1 MILEIT
7 GFGIKKFQP
16 FLYLISVGIFFS
28 KKIGEVQVYSI
39 LFLPCSRKF
48 FHCSNTFHKKLL
60 GVLKETVQGKAIKQD
75 LINLIFF
82 DVQ

>member
-1 MILEIT
+1 MLSSSN
-7 GFGIKKFQP
+7 
-16 FLYLISVGIFFS
+16 L
-28 KKIGEVQVYSI
+28 KINQQENYFAYSI